1 MILPPTN
8 LFVFCRFLL
17 DAETGWVTLRAIL
30 DYELMRRFTLTVLA
44 RDGGG
49 EETTGRIRVNVL
61 DVNDNAPLF
70 QKEAYVGSLRENE
83 QAVQSVARVRVR
95 CLKHIMHAWLR
106 KIKGRL

>member
-1 MILPPTN
+1 MPLILHYIVY
-8 LFVFCRFLL
+8 FRFSL
-17 DAETGWVTLRAIL
+17 DVDTGWVILQSSL

-70 QKEAYVGSLRENE
+70 QKEAYIGSLRENE
-83 QAVQSVARVRVR
+83 QAVQPVARVRV
-95 CLKHIMHAWLR
+95 CMATVNQFQY
-106 KIKGRL
+106 